1 MDDDTL
7 EILQYIHMA
16 ATVATF
22 LFNIIRIREAI
33 LGEVLDMTPRKEHAV
48 QLTCIE

>member
-1 MDDDTL
+1 MGDDTF

-22 LFNIIRIREAI
+22 LSNTRLF
-33 LGEVLDMTPRKEHAV
+33 RKAV
-48 QLTCIE
+48 